1 MPEELTLL
9 PCPLCQARA
18 HVECHNGKFRV
29 ICKGESG
36 CPFRMG
42 GKWFVFPDECY
53 DWWNAFP
60 RTLEWTDEPPKVP
73 GWYWCRDAEGEIRLC
88 QLENFV
94 GGPRL
99 FICGISKHTFPDE
112 LTGIQWAGPIPEPR
126 EPKEQGGYDG

>member
-73 GWYWCRDAEGEIRLC
+73 GWYWYKTSSHLGITKFPELCDRTREGW
-88 QLENFV
+88 
-94 GGPRL
+94 
-99 FICGISKHTFPDE
+99 
-112 LTGIQWAGPIPEPR
+112 QWAGPIPEPR
-126 EPKEQGGYDG
+126 EPKE